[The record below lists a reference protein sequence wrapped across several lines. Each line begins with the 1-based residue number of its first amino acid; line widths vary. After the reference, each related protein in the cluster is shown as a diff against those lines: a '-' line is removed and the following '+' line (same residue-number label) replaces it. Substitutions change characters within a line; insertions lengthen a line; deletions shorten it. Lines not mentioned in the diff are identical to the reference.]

1 LTRQRQKRRIE
12 NVSRWS
18 NVLVVCATLVAI
30 GFGAD
35 EMSSMTSAAAAM
47 ACCAKTDYSC
57 AGLNAPDT
65 CCQRMHHAASHS
77 TPSTAAATHGI
88 DGAPAIGTLL
98 PPAHM
103 ARSASAWALLR
114 VEFTRPHDPPHLH
127 THSLLI

>member
-1 LTRQRQKRRIE
+1 
-12 NVSRWS
+12 VSHR
-18 NVLVVCATLVAI
+18 ARTIIAFAILVAV

-35 EMSSMTSAAAAM
+35 EVSGMTSAAAAM
-47 ACCAKTDYSC
+47 ACCAKADYSC
-57 AGLNAPDT
+57 AGLSAPDT

-77 TPSTAAATHGI
+77 TPSTAAATQGI
-88 DGAPAIGTLL
+88 DGAPAIVALL